1 LAFSLPEFL
10 VCHNLLHPFFHGC
23 QILEI
28 LKPAY
33 SSYFAET
40 VHVSTQ
46 LTTVFLSHPIG
57 DLLCPLYRLWLFAWS
72 NPCTSCPS
80 NHVRTPF
87 FDLPDFCRSLSP
99 PFRDETLQCPTLWY
113 HLSRQLYGHCSEKHT
128 GVLLSDGSSLELTG
142 GIGFTATSLLPDEIE
157 QGRDNQEKQDY
168 RKTCS
173 HRGIVAFY
181 AEYSW
186 KECFSRRPPAGAA
199 ISSDPGGAGK
209 R

>member
-1 LAFSLPEFL
+1 MCCNEVFKISYVAKNSLSPTLHYEVPRGVKHYEVKYLQQRQGRCVTLPLFSFPHTNSESGHDRIKGTTLKQGGDLAFSLPEFL

-87 FDLPDFCRSLSP
+87 S
-99 PFRDETLQCPTLWY
+99 
-113 HLSRQLYGHCSEKHT
+113 
-128 GVLLSDGSSLELTG
+128 
-142 GIGFTATSLLPDEIE
+142 
-157 QGRDNQEKQDY
+157 
-168 RKTCS
+168 
-173 HRGIVAFY
+173 
-181 AEYSW
+181 
-186 KECFSRRPPAGAA
+186 
-199 ISSDPGGAGK
+199 
-209 R
+209 